1 MRKCRSC
8 CTYLFIKMLE
18 DTSVLYKCLIIM
30 GYTLSSIGIMFVN
43 KLILTAN
50 KFPSSVFLA
59 SAQMFVTFVVL
70 LAISTCGLTTIP
82 KPSRTLIFKIVPFS
96 CIYAID
102 VTMGLAGTGAISL
115 PLFSALRRISNFF
128 ILFGERYF
136 FGKKHSCLTHVA
148 LCTMVAGA
156 FVAVSGDINFD
167 IIGYSFIFCNNI
179 STAAKGLLTKSRLSR
194 HNFSSTTLLFYNS
207 IFMFPFMVL
216 LTLSTG
222 KVQDVIDYPLWS
234 NGFFVTGFL
243 FSCLA
248 AVTLQFLT
256 FECTRLTS
264 ALTTSVVGVM
274 KNTIVSYGGMFV
286 GGDYV
291 YTIVNFC
298 GVTIST
304 IGAITYGISMYLSK
318 RTMPTVPPGPKV

>member
-1 MRKCRSC
+1 M
-8 CTYLFIKMLE
+8 IE
-18 DTSVLYKCLIIM
+18 TSSLYKALVVV
-30 GYTLSSIGIMFVN
+30 G
-43 KLILTAN
+43 
-50 KFPSSVFLA
+50 FPSSIFLA
-59 SAQMFVTFVVL
+59 ASQMCITFVVL
-70 LAISTCGLTTIP
+70 LSFSLCGFVKVP
-82 KPSRTLIFKIVPFS
+82 KPSQTLILRIIPFS
-96 CIYAID
+96 CIYAVD

-136 FGKKHSCLTHVA
+136 FGKRHSVLTHVA
-148 LCTMVAGA
+148 LVTMITGA
-156 FVAVSGDINFD
+156 FVAASGDINFD
-167 IIGYSFIFCNNI
+167 PIGYSFIFINNL
-179 STAAKGLLTKSRLSR
+179 STAAKGLLTKSRLSK

-207 IFMFPFMVL
+207 IFMFPFMTFLAVY
-216 LTLSTG
+216 TG
-222 KVQDVIDYPLWS
+222 AIQPVVEFSLWT
-234 NGFFVTGFL
+234 NGFFVAGFI

-291 YTIVNFC
+291 FTVVNFC
-298 GVTIST
+298 GVTIGT
-304 IGAITYGISMYLSK
+304 IGAITYGVSMYLSK
-318 RTMPTVPPGPKV
+318 QVKLGILTSTKA